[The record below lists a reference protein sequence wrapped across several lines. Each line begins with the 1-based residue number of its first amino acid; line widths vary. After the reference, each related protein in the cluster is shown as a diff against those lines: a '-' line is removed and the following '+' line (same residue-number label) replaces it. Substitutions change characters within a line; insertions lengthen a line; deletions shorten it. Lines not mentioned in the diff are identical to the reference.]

1 MNDTFAPAEQPAT
14 LTPPMPRD
22 PLDDS
27 QRLVASLEAALASG
41 SVSA

>member
-14 LTPPMPRD
+14 LTPRD